1 LLLGS
6 FKIKNNEYHLP
17 MNENKIWV
25 KAPARLHFG
34 FVDLNGGT
42 GRRFGSLG
50 LTIKGL
56 DTQIQAS
63 RSTIVETSGADAERA
78 RRYANRLLERLG
90 LEGGI
95 SINIESAIPSHSGLG
110 SGTQMA
116 LAVGKAIE
124 KLFQIELGSRDIAA
138 MLGRGNRSGIGIGAF
153 EQGGF
158 LVDGGRRSGG
168 PLPSIL
174 FRTEFPDHWRVLLIF
189 DAKSTG
195 LHGDDERLAFQ
206 TLPTFPD
213 EAAGALCRLLVMK
226 VLPGLVE
233 QQLDEFGES
242 ISEIQRVVGDYFS
255 PAQGARYSSPAVAKA
270 LGWLGNQGI
279 KAVGQ
284 SSWGP
289 TGFAIIDGETQAVT
303 LMRQLKAAFPDLPLQ
318 YQVVAGQNYGA
329 EVSTDVETRQAT
341 LQWPE
346 IEADALAASLKHQ

>member
-1 LLLGS
+1 
-6 FKIKNNEYHLP
+6 
-17 MNENKIWV
+17 MNENNIWV

-56 DTQIQAS
+56 DTCIRAG
-63 RSTIVETSGADAERA
+63 RSKIVETSGVDAERA

-95 SINIESAIPSHSGLG
+95 SIEVESAIPPHSGLG

-124 KLFQIELGSRDIAA
+124 TLFQIEVGSRDIAA
-138 MLGRGNRSGIGIGAF
+138 MLGRGNRSGVGIGAF

-168 PLPSIL
+168 PLPPII
-174 FRTEFPDHWRVLLIF
+174 FRTEFPENWRVLLIF
-189 DAKSTG
+189 DSGSTG
-195 LHGDDERLAFQ
+195 LHGDDERVAFQ
-206 TLPTFPD
+206 TLATFP
-213 EAAGALCRLLVMK
+213 EEVAGKLCRLLVMK
-226 VLPGLVE
+226 LLPGLVE
-233 QQLDEFGES
+233 QQLDEFGDS
-242 ISEIQRVVGDYFS
+242 ISEIQRIVGDYFS
-255 PAQGARYSSPAVAKA
+255 PAQGARFASQAVAKTLA
-270 LGWLGNQGI
+270 RLQDQGI

-289 TGFAIIDGETQAVT
+289 TGFAIIDGETHAFS
-303 LMRQLKAAFPDLPLQ
+303 LMRQLKLDFPESPLE
-318 YQVVAGQNYGA
+318 YLVVAGQNHGA
-329 EVSTDVETRQAT
+329 VVDTDVESRQPG

-346 IEADALAASLKHQ
+346 IEAEALAASLNHK

>member
-1 LLLGS
+1 
-6 FKIKNNEYHLP
+6 
-17 MNENKIWV
+17 MNENNIWV
-25 KAPARLHFG
+25 EAPARLHFG

-56 DTQIQAS
+56 DTRLRAS
-63 RSTIVETSGADAERA
+63 RSKIVETSGVDAERA

-95 SINIESAIPSHSGLG
+95 RIEVESAIPSHSGLG

-116 LAVGKAIE
+116 LAVGKAIQT
-124 KLFQIELGSRDIAA
+124 LFQIDVGSRDIAA

-168 PLPSIL
+168 PLPPIL
-174 FRTEFPDHWRVLLIF
+174 FRADFPEHWRVLLIF
-189 DAKSTG
+189 DPESTG
-195 LHGDDERLAFQ
+195 LHGDDERVAFQ
-206 TLPTFPD
+206 TLPTFPE
-213 EAAGALCRLLVMK
+213 EAAGELCRLLVMK

-242 ISEIQRVVGDYFS
+242 ISEIQRVVGDYFAQ
-255 PAQGARYSSPAVAKA
+255 AQGARYASPAVAKV

-279 KAVGQ
+279 KATGQ

-289 TGFAIIDGETQAVT
+289 TGFAIVEGETQAVT
-303 LMRQLKAAFPDLPLQ
+303 VMRQLRAEFPGVSLQ
-318 YQVVAGQNYGA
+318 YQIVAGQNYGA
-329 EVSTDVETRQAT
+329 EIYSDEETSA

-346 IEADALAASLKHQ
+346 IEADALVASLKDR